1 MSRCQATLSLTVPGR
16 ACRGGD
22 VVYGSDMKDYGLYR
36 NFQLDSLGCLRNIS
50 AETRYTIM
58 S

>member
-1 MSRCQATLSLTVPGR
+1 MSLTVPGR